1 MANYIPVVRATDDEN
16 YATEL
21 WGDDKVWD
29 DKRKQYVPTK
39 GTDHTADG
47 ADEGGEESSPGKTSS
62 ASSTP
67 SVTSEPD
74 EKSDHPS
81 TARTTGS
88 RSSKAQPASGS
99 ARSTGGSGKANE

>member
-1 MANYIPVVRATDDEN
+1 MANYIPVVRATDDEA

-29 DKRKQYVPTK
+29 DRRQQYVPTK
-39 GTDHTADG
+39 GTDHTAAG

-62 ASSTP
+62 ASSEQ
-67 SVTSEPD
+67 SETSGND
-74 EKSDHPS
+74 VKSDRPS
-81 TARTTGS
+81 TARTTAS